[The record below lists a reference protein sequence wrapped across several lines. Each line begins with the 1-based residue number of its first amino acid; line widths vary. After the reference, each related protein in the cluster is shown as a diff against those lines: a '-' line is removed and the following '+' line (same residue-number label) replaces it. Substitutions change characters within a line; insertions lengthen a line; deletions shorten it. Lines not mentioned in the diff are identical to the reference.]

1 MEIEKEKGSSQRE
14 TSEISD
20 MGSTQNNA
28 LCFIHSNSLIFTHLL
43 LFSEVCVEF
52 GLRHNFTRMQ
62 GKQIREAILK
72 IKS

>member
-28 LCFIHSNSLIFTHLL
+28 LCFI
-43 LFSEVCVEF
+43 
-52 GLRHNFTRMQ
+52 
-62 GKQIREAILK
+62 
-72 IKS
+72 

>member
-1 MEIEKEKGSSQRE
+1 MKSVIWE
-14 TSEISD
+14 
-20 MGSTQNNA
+20 A
-28 LCFIHSNSLIFTHLL
+28 LKTMHFVSFKKKRLGTPCFNLLIFTHLL